1 VNAGQHC
8 WKACWGQPLRSSNL
22 LSSATSDQ
30 AIHQAGHAFGL
41 GPQGCVVSFLV
52 SFIYVYR
59 YKSLKTAFTVIS
71 LVRAHASGCCCGCGR
86 SLDIPALSDQ
96 FAAVAVTMGEHLRSD
111 SAGCS
116 TQIAD
121 YERQAAISAA
131 PAASHR
137 SFITVR
143 PHPRRRAPLRKPGLA
158 GAIAL
163 VTFAVRGMVTG
174 WRERRGGAPRRRWAA
189 RE

>member
-1 VNAGQHC
+1 MNAEAHT

-71 LVRAHASGCCCGCGR
+71 LVQAHASGCCCGCGR
-86 SLDIPALSDQ
+86 SLDIPALSGQ

-121 YERQAAISAA
+121 SALKECQVQASRTAPISAI
-131 PAASHR
+131 PVHSSCR
-137 SFITVR
+137 S
-143 PHPRRRAPLRKPGLA
+143 PEMA
-158 GAIAL
+158 
-163 VTFAVRGMVTG
+163 
-174 WRERRGGAPRRRWAA
+174 
-189 RE
+189 